1 MADAWKVTN
10 QRQTTAV
17 VGNQFVPVM
26 EVTFQ
31 TARGEVGSVNIPVSQ
46 YSPAAVKAA
55 IDPRVA
61 AMDGVSDL

>member
-1 MADAWKVTN
+1 MADTYSITN

-31 TARGEVGSVNIPVSQ
+31 TVRGEVGSVTLPLAQ
-46 YSPAAVKAA
+46 YSKDAVNTA
-55 IDPRVA
+55 IVARVA
-61 AMDGVSDL
+61 AMDDVASL